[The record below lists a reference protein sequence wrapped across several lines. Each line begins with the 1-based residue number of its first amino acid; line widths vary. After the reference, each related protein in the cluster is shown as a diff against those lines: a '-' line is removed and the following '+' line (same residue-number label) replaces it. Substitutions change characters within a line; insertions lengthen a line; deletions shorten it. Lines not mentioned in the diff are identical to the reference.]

1 MFAKMDILEVKS
13 LNFFVLLRS
22 FDAEL
27 IKIVWTSVQSVLCRR
42 GSTTMNL
49 FIVCLVSCSKSCY
62 TLVSHPFLLR
72 ICTVFLIL
80 QVIKLFI

>member
-27 IKIVWTSVQSVLCRR
+27 IKIVGLRSE
-42 GSTTMNL
+42 
-49 FIVCLVSCSKSCY
+49 VCVGW
-62 TLVSHPFLLR
+62 VALLR
-72 ICTVFLIL
+72 LVHS
-80 QVIKLFI
+80 VP